1 MIRKVCIH
9 SYLCI
14 YTHIHTYT
22 NTLHVGVRL
31 RATLPNDWGCDHI
44 LCAGETDTV
53 SRDASV
59 EGVILEVSQVETSD
73 GVLVSGST
81 RAGDDKSKDVGE
93 IHVRRFSSQ
102 QEVFHSLYEKGQ
114 RNHGKVVN
122 VPETTRN
129 HRREGGVQEKEDR
142 RILLLFGGQSSEAS
156 FENRRQY
163 HRRRRLMRV

>member
-1 MIRKVCIH
+1 MC
-9 SYLCI
+9 
-14 YTHIHTYT
+14 TYT

-31 RATLPNDWGCDHI
+31 RETLPNDWGCDHF
-44 LCAGETDTV
+44 LCEGETDTV
-53 SRDASV
+53 CRDASV

-73 GVLVSGST
+73 GVRVSGST

-122 VPETTRN
+122 IPGTTRN

-142 RILLLFGGQSSEAS
+142 RILILFGGQSSEAS

-163 HRRRRLMRV
+163 HRRRRLMRVYVISESL

>member
-1 MIRKVCIH
+1 MEIMIRKVCIH

-73 GVLVSGST
+73 GVRVSGST
-81 RAGDDKSKDVGE
+81 RA
-93 IHVRRFSSQ
+93 
-102 QEVFHSLYEKGQ
+102 
-114 RNHGKVVN
+114 
-122 VPETTRN
+122 
-129 HRREGGVQEKEDR
+129 
-142 RILLLFGGQSSEAS
+142 
-156 FENRRQY
+156 
-163 HRRRRLMRV
+163 